1 MKVYLDNSSTTRP
14 RDEAIDEVIS
24 MMKYE
29 YGNPSSLHRMGLEAE
44 RKIESSRKNIADFLK
59 CNKSEIF
66 FTSGGT
72 ESNNI
77 AIQGLIN
84 KNIKRGN
91 HIVTSKFEHSSV
103 LKVLKHYENK
113 GLKITYL
120 DLNAHGM
127 IDLEQLKEIINENTI
142 LVSIMMVNNEIG
154 TVLPIE
160 SISQIVKQKNKDTKL
175 HVDGIQAFGKIE
187 TDVKKLK
194 VDTFSFSSHKVHG
207 PKGVGG
213 LYVKKDIA
221 LEPISFGGSQENGLR
236 SGTENVPGIVG
247 FGKSIQIL
255 KETYDKEIQHIK
267 EVKNYFLTNLKSNI
281 EGIKINSLQDDRCAP
296 HILNISFIGVRGE
309 VLLHY
314 LEDKGVYVSTASA
327 CSSHGKKKSH
337 VLEAIGLSDAE
348 IEGAIRFSFSHYNTI
363 EEIDYAIEILKE
375 SVIDIRKITMR

>member
-1 MKVYLDNSSTTRP
+1 MD
-14 RDEAIDEVIS
+14 I
-24 MMKYE
+24 
-29 YGNPSSLHRMGLEAE
+29 
-44 RKIESSRKNIADFLK
+44 
-59 CNKSEIF
+59 
-66 FTSGGT
+66 
-72 ESNNI
+72 
-77 AIQGLIN
+77 
-84 KNIKRGN
+84 
-91 HIVTSKFEHSSV
+91 SSV

-127 IDLEQLKEIINENTI
+127 LDLEQLKEIINENTI